1 MILLGIQSI
10 GLEAWIPLTFLMGLM
25 YGVFSKLFSYLNVKS
40 GNNFYVLLAA
50 LAVFD
55 LIRAYFPFGG
65 FPWGFPSTVL
75 LTGPIDSP
83 LFFEV
88 PLTFRNFGPTG
99 SSLLLQSLPLVIA
112 LGVFSKRKPKNYLKD
127 YSIFLLIIF
136 TIFISNYVVNDYQDT
151 QLETSELNITI
162 VQGNSPCPGAKNK
175 CSNERQK
182 IYDSHLA
189 QTQSLE
195 GNFDLVVWPESSTG
209 FNNDPGV
216 HSRVQNDVSAQA
228 LRLDSYF
235 LIGGDRP
242 VQKEYFENYGIFINR
257 EGEIVDQ
264 YLKQHPV
271 PFGEYIPFRKY
282 LDWIPPLALV
292 PRDMIRGDGQ
302 KIFMVND
309 TKISTVIS
317 FEGSFQRYIR
327 NSVLDGA
334 ELVVILTNQAS
345 YYPDANFTMRM
356 TYGTVG
362 DYNARDAVHYSY
374 YTTLRGVM
382 EKEDDSDDEFVVPQ
396 KLNDLYDAK
405 DYGQYANED
414 GELVVCFITNNDITG
429 GNSGSPVINGK
440 GELIGCAF
448 DGNWEAMSGDI
459 AFEDRI
465 QRTIAVDARYILFII
480 EKYGGATNIIEEMT
494 IVKTEPKEEM
504 PAQEETPEAAEKE
517 EASAN

>member
-1 MILLGIQSI
+1 MNAIIAGLLYFLSFPPYDFWYLIFPALYLFYYSLLSSKKPFLSGFVFGCVAYGVILLGIQSI

-136 TIFISNYVVNDYQDT
+136 TIFISNYVVNDYQHT

-162 VQGNSPCPGAKNK
+162 VQGNSPCPGAKNR

-216 HSRVQNDVSAQA
+216 HSRVKNDVSTQA

-257 EGEIVDQ
+257 EGEVVDQ

-345 YYPDANFTMRM
+345 YGESGMSDQFILMSRANAISNERPI
-356 TYGTVG
+356 
-362 DYNARDAVHYSY
+362 VHAAITGKSAFIDHNGKVISKTELFET
-374 YTTLRGVM
+374 TTLN
-382 EKEDDSDDEFVVPQ
+382 EKLEARQTETPYS
-396 KLNDLYDAK
+396 KYGNYLN
-405 DYGQYANED
+405 
-414 GELVVCFITNNDITG
+414 
-429 GNSGSPVINGK
+429 
-440 GELIGCAF
+440 
-448 DGNWEAMSGDI
+448 
-459 AFEDRI
+459 
-465 QRTIAVDARYILFII
+465 YIFII
-480 EKYGGATNIIEEMT
+480 FGALTFVRRFIRP
-494 IVKTEPKEEM
+494 VD
-504 PAQEETPEAAEKE
+504 
-517 EASAN
+517 

>member
-1 MILLGIQSI
+1 MFMNAIIAGLLYFLSFPPYDFWYLIFPALYLFYYSLLSSKKSFLSGFIFGCVAYGVILLGIQSI

-40 GNNFYVLLAA
+40 GNNFFVLLAA

-75 LTGPIDSP
+75 LTGLIDSP

-88 PLTFRNFGPTG
+88 PLIFRNFGPTG

-112 LGVFSKRKPKNYLKD
+112 LGVFSKNISKNYLKD

-136 TIFISNYVVNDYQDT
+136 TIFISNYVVNDHQHT
-151 QLETSELNITI
+151 QIDTSELNITI
-162 VQGNSPCPGAKNK
+162 VQGNSPCPGAKNR

-216 HSRVQNDVSAQA
+216 HSRVQNDISTEA

-257 EGEIVDQ
+257 EGEVVDQ

-302 KIFMVND
+302 KIFIVND

-327 NSVLDGA
+327 NSVLEGA

-345 YYPDANFTMRM
+345 YGESGMSDQFILMSRANAISNERPI
-356 TYGTVG
+356 
-362 DYNARDAVHYSY
+362 VHAAITGKSAFIDHNGKVISKSELFET
-374 YTTLRGVM
+374 TTLN
-382 EKEDDSDDEFVVPQ
+382 EKLEVRQTETPYS
-396 KLNDLYDAK
+396 KYGNYLN
-405 DYGQYANED
+405 
-414 GELVVCFITNNDITG
+414 
-429 GNSGSPVINGK
+429 
-440 GELIGCAF
+440 
-448 DGNWEAMSGDI
+448 
-459 AFEDRI
+459 
-465 QRTIAVDARYILFII
+465 YIFII
-480 EKYGGATNIIEEMT
+480 IGAITFVRRFIRPID
-494 IVKTEPKEEM
+494 
-504 PAQEETPEAAEKE
+504 
-517 EASAN
+517 

>member
-1 MILLGIQSI
+1 MNAIIAGLLYFLSFPPYDFWYLIFPALYIFYYSLLSSKKSFLSGFIFGCVAYGVILLGIQSI

-25 YGVFSKLFSYLNVKS
+25 YGVFSKLFSYLNTKS

-75 LTGPIDSP
+75 LTGPIDSL

-99 SSLLLQSLPLVIA
+99 SSLLLQSIPLIIA
-112 LGVFSKRKPKNYLKD
+112 LRVFSKSKQKNYIKD
-127 YSIFLLIIF
+127 YIIFSLIIF
-136 TIFISNYVVNDYQDT
+136 TIFISNYVVNDYQQT
-151 QLETSELNITI
+151 QLETSELNIAI
-162 VQGNSPCPGAKNK
+162 VQGNSPCPGAKNR
-175 CSNERQK
+175 CNNERQK
-182 IYDSHLA
+182 IYDSHLS
-189 QTQSLE
+189 QTKTLN

-209 FNNDPGV
+209 FNNDPGI
-216 HSRVQNDVSAQA
+216 HNRVQNDISIEA

-235 LIGGDRP
+235 LVGGDRP
-242 VQKEYFENYGIFINR
+242 VQKQYFENYGIFINK
-257 EGEIVDQ
+257 EGDVVDQ

-271 PFGEYIPFRKY
+271 PFGEYIPLRKY
-282 LDWIPPLALV
+282 LEWIPPLALV

-345 YYPDANFTMRM
+345 YGESGMSDQFILMSRANAISNERPI
-356 TYGTVG
+356 
-362 DYNARDAVHYSY
+362 VHAAITGKSAFIDHNGKVISKTELFET
-374 YTTLRGVM
+374 TTLN
-382 EKEDDSDDEFVVPQ
+382 EKLEVRQTETPYS
-396 KLNDLYDAK
+396 KYGNYLN
-405 DYGQYANED
+405 
-414 GELVVCFITNNDITG
+414 
-429 GNSGSPVINGK
+429 
-440 GELIGCAF
+440 
-448 DGNWEAMSGDI
+448 
-459 AFEDRI
+459 
-465 QRTIAVDARYILFII
+465 YIFII
-480 EKYGGATNIIEEMT
+480 FGALTFARRFIRP
-494 IVKTEPKEEM
+494 VD
-504 PAQEETPEAAEKE
+504 
-517 EASAN
+517 

>member
-1 MILLGIQSI
+1 MNAIIAGLLYFLSFPPYDFWYLIFPALYLFYYSLLSSKKSFLSGFIFGCVAYGVILLGIQSI

-25 YGVFSKLFSYLNVKS
+25 YGVFSKLFSYLNTKS

-112 LGVFSKRKPKNYLKD
+112 LGVFSKSKPKNYLKD
-127 YSIFLLIIF
+127 YIIFLLIIF
-136 TIFISNYVVNDYQDT
+136 TIFISNYVVNDYQNT

-162 VQGNSPCPGAKNK
+162 VQGNSPCPGAKNR

-216 HSRVQNDVSAQA
+216 HSRVQNDVSTQA

-257 EGEIVDQ
+257 EGEVVDQ

-345 YYPDANFTMRM
+345 YGESGMSDQFILMSRANAISNERPI
-356 TYGTVG
+356 
-362 DYNARDAVHYSY
+362 VHAAITGKSAFIDHNGKVISKTELFET
-374 YTTLRGVM
+374 TTLN
-382 EKEDDSDDEFVVPQ
+382 EKLEVRQTETPYS
-396 KLNDLYDAK
+396 KYGNYLN
-405 DYGQYANED
+405 
-414 GELVVCFITNNDITG
+414 
-429 GNSGSPVINGK
+429 
-440 GELIGCAF
+440 
-448 DGNWEAMSGDI
+448 
-459 AFEDRI
+459 
-465 QRTIAVDARYILFII
+465 YIFII
-480 EKYGGATNIIEEMT
+480 FGALTFVRRFIRP
-494 IVKTEPKEEM
+494 VD
-504 PAQEETPEAAEKE
+504 
-517 EASAN
+517 

>member
-1 MILLGIQSI
+1 MNAIIAGLLYFLSFPPYDFWYLIFPALYLFYYSLLSSKKSFLSGFIFGCVAYGVILLGIQSI

-25 YGVFSKLFSYLNVKS
+25 YGVFSKLFSYLNTKS

-99 SSLLLQSLPLVIA
+99 SSLLLQSLPLIIS
-112 LGVFSKRKPKNYLKD
+112 LGVFSKSKPKNYLKD

-136 TIFISNYVVNDYQDT
+136 TIFISNYVVNDYQNT

-162 VQGNSPCPGAKNK
+162 VQGNSPCPGAKNR

-216 HSRVQNDVSAQA
+216 HSRVQNDVSTQA

-257 EGEIVDQ
+257 EGEVVDQ

-282 LDWIPPLALV
+282 LEWIPPLALV

-345 YYPDANFTMRM
+345 YGESGMSDQFILMSRANAISNERPI
-356 TYGTVG
+356 
-362 DYNARDAVHYSY
+362 VHAAITGKSAFIDHNGKVISKTELFET
-374 YTTLRGVM
+374 TTLN
-382 EKEDDSDDEFVVPQ
+382 EKLEVRQTETPYS
-396 KLNDLYDAK
+396 KYGNYLNYI
-405 DYGQYANED
+405 
-414 GELVVCFITNNDITG
+414 FIIFG
-429 GNSGSPVINGK
+429 ALK
-440 GELIGCAF
+440 FARELI
-448 DGNWEAMSGDI
+448 
-459 AFEDRI
+459 RP
-465 QRTIAVDARYILFII
+465 VD
-480 EKYGGATNIIEEMT
+480 
-494 IVKTEPKEEM
+494 
-504 PAQEETPEAAEKE
+504 
-517 EASAN
+517 

>member
-1 MILLGIQSI
+1 MNAIIAGLLYFLSFPPYDYWYLIFPALYLFYYSLLSSKKSFLSGFIFGCVAYGVILLGIQSI

-25 YGVFSKLFSYLNVKS
+25 YGVFSKLFSYLNTKS

-88 PLTFRNFGPTG
+88 PLIFRNFGPTG

-136 TIFISNYVVNDYQDT
+136 TIFISNYVVNDYQHT

-162 VQGNSPCPGAKNK
+162 VQGNSPCPGAKNR

-182 IYDSHLA
+182 IYDSHLV

-257 EGEIVDQ
+257 EGEVVDQ

-345 YYPDANFTMRM
+345 YGESGMSDQFILMSRANAISNERPI
-356 TYGTVG
+356 
-362 DYNARDAVHYSY
+362 VHAAITGKSAFIDHNGKVISKTELFET
-374 YTTLRGVM
+374 TTLN
-382 EKEDDSDDEFVVPQ
+382 EKLEVRQTETPYS
-396 KLNDLYDAK
+396 KYGNYLN
-405 DYGQYANED
+405 
-414 GELVVCFITNNDITG
+414 
-429 GNSGSPVINGK
+429 
-440 GELIGCAF
+440 
-448 DGNWEAMSGDI
+448 
-459 AFEDRI
+459 
-465 QRTIAVDARYILFII
+465 YIFII
-480 EKYGGATNIIEEMT
+480 FGALTFVRRFIRP
-494 IVKTEPKEEM
+494 VD
-504 PAQEETPEAAEKE
+504 
-517 EASAN
+517 

>member
-1 MILLGIQSI
+1 MNAIIAGLLYFLSFPPYDFWYLIFPALYLFYYSLLSSKKSFLSGFIFGCVAYGVILLGIQSI

-25 YGVFSKLFSYLNVKS
+25 YGVFSKLFSYLNIKS

-112 LGVFSKRKPKNYLKD
+112 LGVFSKSKPKNYLKD

-136 TIFISNYVVNDYQDT
+136 TIFTSNHVVNDYQYT

-162 VQGNSPCPGAKNK
+162 VQGNSPCPGAKNR

-345 YYPDANFTMRM
+345 YGESGMSDQFILMSRANAISNERPI
-356 TYGTVG
+356 
-362 DYNARDAVHYSY
+362 VHAAITGKSAFIDHNGKVISKSELFET
-374 YTTLRGVM
+374 TTLN
-382 EKEDDSDDEFVVPQ
+382 EKLEVRQTETPYS
-396 KLNDLYDAK
+396 KYGNYLN
-405 DYGQYANED
+405 
-414 GELVVCFITNNDITG
+414 
-429 GNSGSPVINGK
+429 
-440 GELIGCAF
+440 
-448 DGNWEAMSGDI
+448 
-459 AFEDRI
+459 
-465 QRTIAVDARYILFII
+465 YIFII
-480 EKYGGATNIIEEMT
+480 FGALTFVRRFIRP
-494 IVKTEPKEEM
+494 VD
-504 PAQEETPEAAEKE
+504 
-517 EASAN
+517 

>member
-1 MILLGIQSI
+1 MNAIIAGLLYFLSFPPYDFWYLIFPALYLFYYSLLSSKKSFLSGFIFGCVAYGVILLGIQSI

-112 LGVFSKRKPKNYLKD
+112 LGVFSKSKPKNYLKD

-136 TIFISNYVVNDYQDT
+136 TIFISNYVVNDYQHT

-162 VQGNSPCPGAKNK
+162 VQGNSPCPGAKNR

-216 HSRVQNDVSAQA
+216 HSRVQNDVSTQA

-257 EGEIVDQ
+257 EGEVVDQ

-345 YYPDANFTMRM
+345 YGESGMSDQFILMSRANAISNERPI
-356 TYGTVG
+356 
-362 DYNARDAVHYSY
+362 VHAAITGKSAFIDHNGKVISKTELFET
-374 YTTLRGVM
+374 TTLN
-382 EKEDDSDDEFVVPQ
+382 EKLEVRQTETPYS
-396 KLNDLYDAK
+396 KYGNYLN
-405 DYGQYANED
+405 
-414 GELVVCFITNNDITG
+414 
-429 GNSGSPVINGK
+429 
-440 GELIGCAF
+440 
-448 DGNWEAMSGDI
+448 
-459 AFEDRI
+459 
-465 QRTIAVDARYILFII
+465 YIFII
-480 EKYGGATNIIEEMT
+480 FGALTFVRRFIRP
-494 IVKTEPKEEM
+494 VD
-504 PAQEETPEAAEKE
+504 
-517 EASAN
+517 

>member
-1 MILLGIQSI
+1 MNAIIAGLLYFLSFPPYDFWYLIFPALYLFYYSLLSSKKPFLSGFVFGCVAYGVILLGIQSI

-25 YGVFSKLFSYLNVKS
+25 YGVFSKLFSYLNTKS
-40 GNNFYVLLAA
+40 GNNFYVLFAA

-83 LFFEV
+83 LFFQV
-88 PLTFRNFGPTG
+88 PLSFKNFGPTG

-112 LGVFSKRKPKNYLKD
+112 LGVFSKNISKNYLKD

-136 TIFISNYVVNDYQDT
+136 TIFISNYVVNDYQHT
-151 QLETSELNITI
+151 QIDTSELNITI
-162 VQGNSPCPGAKNK
+162 VQGNSPCPGAKNR

-189 QTQSLE
+189 QTQALK

-216 HSRVQNDVSAQA
+216 HSRVQNEISTQA

-257 EGEIVDQ
+257 EGEVVDQ

-327 NSVLDGA
+327 NSVLEGA

-345 YYPDANFTMRM
+345 YGESGMSDQFILMSRANAISNERPI
-356 TYGTVG
+356 
-362 DYNARDAVHYSY
+362 VHAAITGKSAFIDHNGKVISKSELFET
-374 YTTLRGVM
+374 TTLN
-382 EKEDDSDDEFVVPQ
+382 EKLEVRQTETPYS
-396 KLNDLYDAK
+396 KYGNYLN
-405 DYGQYANED
+405 
-414 GELVVCFITNNDITG
+414 
-429 GNSGSPVINGK
+429 
-440 GELIGCAF
+440 
-448 DGNWEAMSGDI
+448 
-459 AFEDRI
+459 
-465 QRTIAVDARYILFII
+465 YIFII
-480 EKYGGATNIIEEMT
+480 IGAITFVRRFIRPID
-494 IVKTEPKEEM
+494 
-504 PAQEETPEAAEKE
+504 
-517 EASAN
+517 

>member
-1 MILLGIQSI
+1 MNAIIAGLLYFLSFPPYDFWYLIFPALYLFYYSLLSSKKPFLSGFVFGCVAYGVILLGIQSI

-75 LTGPIDSP
+75 LTGLIDSP

-88 PLTFRNFGPTG
+88 PMIFRNFGPTG

-112 LGVFSKRKPKNYLKD
+112 LGVFSKSKPKNYLND
-127 YSIFLLIIF
+127 YSTFLLIIF
-136 TIFISNYVVNDYQDT
+136 TIFISNYVVNDYQQT

-162 VQGNSPCPGAKNK
+162 VQGNSPCPGAKNR
-175 CSNERQK
+175 CSNERQR
-182 IYDSHLA
+182 IYDSHLV

-257 EGEIVDQ
+257 EGEVVDQ

-302 KIFMVND
+302 KIFIVND

-345 YYPDANFTMRM
+345 YGESGMSDQFILMSRANAISNERPI
-356 TYGTVG
+356 
-362 DYNARDAVHYSY
+362 VHAAITGKSAFIDHNGKVISQTELFET
-374 YTTLRGVM
+374 TTLN
-382 EKEDDSDDEFVVPQ
+382 EKLEARQTETPYS
-396 KLNDLYDAK
+396 KYGNYLN
-405 DYGQYANED
+405 
-414 GELVVCFITNNDITG
+414 
-429 GNSGSPVINGK
+429 
-440 GELIGCAF
+440 
-448 DGNWEAMSGDI
+448 
-459 AFEDRI
+459 
-465 QRTIAVDARYILFII
+465 YIFII
-480 EKYGGATNIIEEMT
+480 FGALTFVRRFIRP
-494 IVKTEPKEEM
+494 VD
-504 PAQEETPEAAEKE
+504 
-517 EASAN
+517 

>member
-1 MILLGIQSI
+1 MNAIIAGLLYFLSFPPYDFWYLIFPALYLFYYSLLSSKKSFLSGFIFGCVAYGVILLGIQSI

-88 PLTFRNFGPTG
+88 PLSFRNFGPTG
-99 SSLLLQSLPLVIA
+99 SSLLLQSLPLIIA
-112 LGVFSKRKPKNYLKD
+112 LGVFSKSKQKNYLKD
-127 YSIFLLIIF
+127 YIIFSLIIF
-136 TIFISNYVVNDYQDT
+136 TIFISNYVVNDYQYT

-162 VQGNSPCPGAKNK
+162 VQGNSPCPGAKNR
-175 CSNERQK
+175 CNNERQK

-189 QTQSLE
+189 QTQSLD

-216 HSRVQNDVSAQA
+216 HSRVQNDVSTEA
-228 LRLDSYF
+228 LRLGSYF
-235 LIGGDRP
+235 LVGGDRP
-242 VQKEYFENYGIFINR
+242 VLKQYFENYGIFINK
-257 EGEIVDQ
+257 EGEVVDQ

-292 PRDMIRGDGQ
+292 PRDMIRGGGQ
-302 KIFMVND
+302 KIFMVNN

-327 NSVLDGA
+327 NSVLEGA

-345 YYPDANFTMRM
+345 YGESGMSDQFILMSRANAISNERPI
-356 TYGTVG
+356 
-362 DYNARDAVHYSY
+362 VHAAITGKSAFIDHNGKVISKTELFET
-374 YTTLRGVM
+374 TTLN
-382 EKEDDSDDEFVVPQ
+382 EKLEARQIETPYS
-396 KLNDLYDAK
+396 KYGNYLN
-405 DYGQYANED
+405 
-414 GELVVCFITNNDITG
+414 
-429 GNSGSPVINGK
+429 
-440 GELIGCAF
+440 
-448 DGNWEAMSGDI
+448 
-459 AFEDRI
+459 
-465 QRTIAVDARYILFII
+465 YIFII
-480 EKYGGATNIIEEMT
+480 FGALTFLRRFIRP
-494 IVKTEPKEEM
+494 VD
-504 PAQEETPEAAEKE
+504 
-517 EASAN
+517 

>member
-1 MILLGIQSI
+1 MFINAIVAGLLYFLSFPPYDFWYLIFPALYLFYYSLLSSKKSFLSGFIFGCVAYGVILLGIQSI

-25 YGVFSKLFSYLNVKS
+25 YGVFSKLFSYLNTKS

-112 LGVFSKRKPKNYLKD
+112 LGVFSKSKQKNYLKN

-136 TIFISNYVVNDYQDT
+136 TIFISNYVVNEYQYT

-162 VQGNSPCPGAKNK
+162 VQGNSPCPGAKNR
-175 CSNERQK
+175 CNNERQK

-189 QTQSLE
+189 QTQSLD

-216 HSRVQNDVSAQA
+216 HSRVQNDISTQA
-228 LRLDSYF
+228 LRLDSNF

-242 VQKEYFENYGIFINR
+242 VQKKYFENYGIFINR
-257 EGEIVDQ
+257 EGEVVDQ

-282 LDWIPPLALV
+282 LDWIPPLSLV

-302 KIFMVND
+302 KIFMIND

-345 YYPDANFTMRM
+345 YGESGMSDQFILMSRANAISNERPI
-356 TYGTVG
+356 
-362 DYNARDAVHYSY
+362 VH
-374 YTTLRGVM
+374 
-382 EKEDDSDDEFVVPQ
+382 
-396 KLNDLYDAK
+396 A
-405 DYGQYANED
+405 A
-414 GELVVCFITNNDITG
+414 ITG
-429 GNSGSPVINGK
+429 KSAFIDHNGK
-440 GELIGCAF
+440 VISKTELFETTVLTEKLEARRTETPYSKY
-448 DGNWEAMSGDI
+448 GNYLN
-459 AFEDRI
+459 
-465 QRTIAVDARYILFII
+465 YIFII
-480 EKYGGATNIIEEMT
+480 FGAAVLARKFIRP
-494 IVKTEPKEEM
+494 VD
-504 PAQEETPEAAEKE
+504 
-517 EASAN
+517 

>member
-1 MILLGIQSI
+1 MNAIIAGLLYFLSFPPYDFWYLIFPALYLFYYSLLSSKKSFLSGFIFGCVAYGVILLGIQSI

-25 YGVFSKLFSYLNVKS
+25 YGVFSKLFSYLNTKS

-88 PLTFRNFGPTG
+88 PLIFRNFGPTG

-112 LGVFSKRKPKNYLKD
+112 LGVFSKSKPKNYLKD

-136 TIFISNYVVNDYQDT
+136 TIFISNYVVNDYQYT

-162 VQGNSPCPGAKNK
+162 VQGNSPCPGAKNR

-216 HSRVQNDVSAQA
+216 HSRVQNDVSTQA

-257 EGEIVDQ
+257 KGEVVDQ

-302 KIFMVND
+302 KIFMVNN

-334 ELVVILTNQAS
+334 ELVVIITNQAS
-345 YYPDANFTMRM
+345 YGESGMSDQFILMSRANAISNDRPI
-356 TYGTVG
+356 
-362 DYNARDAVHYSY
+362 VHAAITGKSAFIDHNGKVISKTELFET
-374 YTTLRGVM
+374 TTLN
-382 EKEDDSDDEFVVPQ
+382 EKLEVRKTETPYS
-396 KLNDLYDAK
+396 KYGNYLN
-405 DYGQYANED
+405 
-414 GELVVCFITNNDITG
+414 
-429 GNSGSPVINGK
+429 
-440 GELIGCAF
+440 
-448 DGNWEAMSGDI
+448 
-459 AFEDRI
+459 
-465 QRTIAVDARYILFII
+465 YIFII
-480 EKYGGATNIIEEMT
+480 FGTLTFARRFIRP
-494 IVKTEPKEEM
+494 VD
-504 PAQEETPEAAEKE
+504 
-517 EASAN
+517 

>member
-1 MILLGIQSI
+1 MNAIIAGLLYFLSFPPYDYWYLIFPALYLFYYSLLSSKKSFLSGFIFGCVAYGVILLGIQSI

-25 YGVFSKLFSYLNVKS
+25 YGVFSKLFSYLNTKS

-112 LGVFSKRKPKNYLKD
+112 LGVFSKSKPKNYLKD

-136 TIFISNYVVNDYQDT
+136 TIFISNYVVNDYQNT

-162 VQGNSPCPGAKNK
+162 VQGNSPCPGAKNR

-216 HSRVQNDVSAQA
+216 HSRVQNDVSTEA

-282 LDWIPPLALV
+282 LDWIPSLALV

-345 YYPDANFTMRM
+345 YGESGMSDQFILMSRANAISNERPI
-356 TYGTVG
+356 
-362 DYNARDAVHYSY
+362 VHAAITGKSAFIDHNGKVISKTELFET
-374 YTTLRGVM
+374 TTLN
-382 EKEDDSDDEFVVPQ
+382 EKLEVRQTETPYS
-396 KLNDLYDAK
+396 KYGNYLN
-405 DYGQYANED
+405 
-414 GELVVCFITNNDITG
+414 
-429 GNSGSPVINGK
+429 
-440 GELIGCAF
+440 
-448 DGNWEAMSGDI
+448 
-459 AFEDRI
+459 
-465 QRTIAVDARYILFII
+465 YIFII
-480 EKYGGATNIIEEMT
+480 FGALTFVRRFIRP
-494 IVKTEPKEEM
+494 VD
-504 PAQEETPEAAEKE
+504 
-517 EASAN
+517 

>member
-1 MILLGIQSI
+1 MNAIIAGLLYFLSFPPYDFWYLIFPALYLFYYSLLSSKKSFLSGFIFGCVAYGVILLGIQSI

-40 GNNFYVLLAA
+40 GNNFFVLLAA

-75 LTGPIDSP
+75 LTGLIDSP

-88 PLTFRNFGPTG
+88 PLIFRNFGPTG

-112 LGVFSKRKPKNYLKD
+112 LGVFSKNISKNYLKD

-136 TIFISNYVVNDYQDT
+136 TIFISNYVVNDHQHT
-151 QLETSELNITI
+151 QIDTSELNITI
-162 VQGNSPCPGAKNK
+162 VQGNSPCPGAKNR

-216 HSRVQNDVSAQA
+216 HSRVQNDISTEA

-257 EGEIVDQ
+257 EGEVVDQ

-302 KIFMVND
+302 KIFIVND

-327 NSVLDGA
+327 NSVLEGA

-345 YYPDANFTMRM
+345 YGESGMSDQFILMSRANAISNERPI
-356 TYGTVG
+356 
-362 DYNARDAVHYSY
+362 VHAAITGKSAFIDHNGKVISKSELFET
-374 YTTLRGVM
+374 TTLN
-382 EKEDDSDDEFVVPQ
+382 EKLEVRQTETPYS
-396 KLNDLYDAK
+396 KYGNYLN
-405 DYGQYANED
+405 
-414 GELVVCFITNNDITG
+414 
-429 GNSGSPVINGK
+429 
-440 GELIGCAF
+440 
-448 DGNWEAMSGDI
+448 
-459 AFEDRI
+459 
-465 QRTIAVDARYILFII
+465 YIFII
-480 EKYGGATNIIEEMT
+480 IGAITFVRRFIRPID
-494 IVKTEPKEEM
+494 
-504 PAQEETPEAAEKE
+504 
-517 EASAN
+517 

>member
-1 MILLGIQSI
+1 MNAIIAGLLYFLSFPPYDFWYLIFPALYLFYYSLLSSKKSFLSGFIFGCVAYGVILLGIQSI

-25 YGVFSKLFSYLNVKS
+25 YGVFSKLFSYLNTKS

-112 LGVFSKRKPKNYLKD
+112 LGVFSKSKPKNYLKD

-136 TIFISNYVVNDYQDT
+136 TIFISNYVVNDYQQT
-151 QLETSELNITI
+151 QYETSELNIVI
-162 VQGNSPCPGAKNK
+162 VQGNSPCPGAKNR
-175 CSNERQK
+175 CNNERQK

-189 QTQSLE
+189 QTQTLD

-209 FNNDPGV
+209 FNNDPGI
-216 HSRVQNDVSAQA
+216 HSRVQNDISTEA

-345 YYPDANFTMRM
+345 YGESGMSDQFILMSRANAISNDRPI
-356 TYGTVG
+356 
-362 DYNARDAVHYSY
+362 VHAAITGKSAFIDHNGKVISKTELFET
-374 YTTLRGVM
+374 TTLN
-382 EKEDDSDDEFVVPQ
+382 EKLEVRQTETPYS
-396 KLNDLYDAK
+396 KYGNYLN
-405 DYGQYANED
+405 
-414 GELVVCFITNNDITG
+414 
-429 GNSGSPVINGK
+429 
-440 GELIGCAF
+440 
-448 DGNWEAMSGDI
+448 
-459 AFEDRI
+459 
-465 QRTIAVDARYILFII
+465 YIFII
-480 EKYGGATNIIEEMT
+480 FGVFIFARRFIRP
-494 IVKTEPKEEM
+494 VD
-504 PAQEETPEAAEKE
+504 
-517 EASAN
+517 

>member
-1 MILLGIQSI
+1 MNAIIAGLLYFLSFPPYDFWYLIFPALYLFYYSLLSSKKSFLSGFIFGCVAYGVILLGIQSI

-25 YGVFSKLFSYLNVKS
+25 YGVFSKLFSYLNTKS

-136 TIFISNYVVNDYQDT
+136 TIFISNYVVNDYQHT

-162 VQGNSPCPGAKNK
+162 VQGNSPCPGAKNR
-175 CSNERQK
+175 CNNERQK

-216 HSRVQNDVSAQA
+216 HSRVQNDVSTEA

-257 EGEIVDQ
+257 EGEVVDQ

-345 YYPDANFTMRM
+345 YGESGMSDQFILMSRANAISNERPI
-356 TYGTVG
+356 
-362 DYNARDAVHYSY
+362 VHAAITGKSAFIDHNGKVISQTELFET
-374 YTTLRGVM
+374 TTLN
-382 EKEDDSDDEFVVPQ
+382 EKLEVRQTETPYS
-396 KLNDLYDAK
+396 KYGNYLN
-405 DYGQYANED
+405 
-414 GELVVCFITNNDITG
+414 
-429 GNSGSPVINGK
+429 
-440 GELIGCAF
+440 
-448 DGNWEAMSGDI
+448 
-459 AFEDRI
+459 
-465 QRTIAVDARYILFII
+465 YIFII
-480 EKYGGATNIIEEMT
+480 IGAITFVRRFIRP
-494 IVKTEPKEEM
+494 VD
-504 PAQEETPEAAEKE
+504 
-517 EASAN
+517 

>member
-1 MILLGIQSI
+1 MNAIIAGLLYFLSFPPYDFWYLIFPALYLFYYSLLSSKKSFLSGFIFGCVAYGVILLGIQSI

-136 TIFISNYVVNDYQDT
+136 TIFISNYVVNDYQHT

-216 HSRVQNDVSAQA
+216 HSRVQNDVSTEA

-345 YYPDANFTMRM
+345 YGESGMSDQFILMSRANAISNERPI
-356 TYGTVG
+356 
-362 DYNARDAVHYSY
+362 VHAAITGKSAFIDHNGKVISQTELFET
-374 YTTLRGVM
+374 TTLN
-382 EKEDDSDDEFVVPQ
+382 EKLEVRQTETPYS
-396 KLNDLYDAK
+396 KYGNYLN
-405 DYGQYANED
+405 
-414 GELVVCFITNNDITG
+414 
-429 GNSGSPVINGK
+429 
-440 GELIGCAF
+440 
-448 DGNWEAMSGDI
+448 
-459 AFEDRI
+459 
-465 QRTIAVDARYILFII
+465 YIFII
-480 EKYGGATNIIEEMT
+480 FGALTFVRRFIRP
-494 IVKTEPKEEM
+494 VD
-504 PAQEETPEAAEKE
+504 
-517 EASAN
+517 

>member
-1 MILLGIQSI
+1 MNAIIAGLLYFLSFPPYDFWYLIFPALYLFYYSLLSSKKSFLSGFIFGCVAYGVILLGIQSI
-10 GLEAWIPLTFLMGLM
+10 GLEAWIPLTLLMGLM
-25 YGVFSKLFSYLNVKS
+25 YGVFSKLFSYLNTKS

-75 LTGPIDSP
+75 LTGPIDSS
-83 LFFEV
+83 LFFQV
-88 PLTFRNFGPTG
+88 PLSFKNFGPTG

-112 LGVFSKRKPKNYLKD
+112 LGIFSKNKSKNYLKD
-127 YSIFLLIIF
+127 YSRFLLIIF
-136 TIFISNYVVNDYQDT
+136 TIFISNYVVNDYQYT

-162 VQGNSPCPGAKNK
+162 VQGNSPCPGAKNR

-216 HSRVQNDVSAQA
+216 HSRVQNDVSTQA

-257 EGEIVDQ
+257 EGEVVDQ

-345 YYPDANFTMRM
+345 YGESGMSDQFILMSRANAISNERPI
-356 TYGTVG
+356 
-362 DYNARDAVHYSY
+362 VHAAITGKSAFIDHNGKVISKTELFET
-374 YTTLRGVM
+374 TTLN
-382 EKEDDSDDEFVVPQ
+382 EKLEVRQTETPYS
-396 KLNDLYDAK
+396 KYGNYLN
-405 DYGQYANED
+405 
-414 GELVVCFITNNDITG
+414 
-429 GNSGSPVINGK
+429 
-440 GELIGCAF
+440 
-448 DGNWEAMSGDI
+448 
-459 AFEDRI
+459 
-465 QRTIAVDARYILFII
+465 YIFII
-480 EKYGGATNIIEEMT
+480 FGALTFVRRFIRP
-494 IVKTEPKEEM
+494 VD
-504 PAQEETPEAAEKE
+504 
-517 EASAN
+517 

>member
-1 MILLGIQSI
+1 MFMNAIIAGLLYFLSFPPYDYWYLIFPALYLFYYSLLSSKKPFLSGFVFGCVAYGVILLGIQSI

-25 YGVFSKLFSYLNVKS
+25 YGVFSKLFSYLNTKS

-112 LGVFSKRKPKNYLKD
+112 LGVFSKSKPKNYLKD

-136 TIFISNYVVNDYQDT
+136 TIFISNYVVNDYQNT

-162 VQGNSPCPGAKNK
+162 VQGNSPCPGAKNR

-182 IYDSHLA
+182 IYDSHLV

-216 HSRVQNDVSAQA
+216 HSRVQNDVSTQA

-257 EGEIVDQ
+257 EGEVVDQ

-282 LDWIPPLALV
+282 LDWIPSLALV

-345 YYPDANFTMRM
+345 YGESGMSDQFILMSRANAISNERPI
-356 TYGTVG
+356 
-362 DYNARDAVHYSY
+362 VHAAITGKSAFIDHNGKVISKTELFET
-374 YTTLRGVM
+374 TTLN
-382 EKEDDSDDEFVVPQ
+382 EKLEVRQTETPYS
-396 KLNDLYDAK
+396 KYGNYLNYI
-405 DYGQYANED
+405 
-414 GELVVCFITNNDITG
+414 FIIFG
-429 GNSGSPVINGK
+429 ALK
-440 GELIGCAF
+440 FARELI
-448 DGNWEAMSGDI
+448 
-459 AFEDRI
+459 RP
-465 QRTIAVDARYILFII
+465 VD
-480 EKYGGATNIIEEMT
+480 
-494 IVKTEPKEEM
+494 
-504 PAQEETPEAAEKE
+504 
-517 EASAN
+517 